1 MHKLFSST
9 RRQAPRN
16 SGHRD
21 RRTPAPPI
29 RRRPEPMPRMRW
41 Y

>member
-1 MHKLFSST
+1 MLKHFFTT

-21 RRTPAPPI
+21 QRTPPPV
-29 RRRPEPMPRMRW
+29 RRSPEPMPRMRW

>member
-1 MHKLFSST
+1 MLKHFFTT
-9 RRQAPRN
+9 RRHAPRN

-21 RRTPAPPI
+21 QRTPPV
-29 RRRPEPMPRMRW
+29 RRSPEPTPRMRW

>member
-1 MHKLFSST
+1 MLKLLFTT

-16 SGHRD
+16 SLHRD
-21 RRTPAPPI
+21 RRTPAPI
-29 RRRPEPMPRMRW
+29 RRQPEPMPRMRW